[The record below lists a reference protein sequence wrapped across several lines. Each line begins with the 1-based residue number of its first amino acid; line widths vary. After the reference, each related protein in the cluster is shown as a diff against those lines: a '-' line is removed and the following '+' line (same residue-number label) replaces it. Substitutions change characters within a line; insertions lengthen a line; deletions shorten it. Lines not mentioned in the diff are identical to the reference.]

1 MIISVSEARTYPEFA
16 DMSDDELTTLLDAV
30 ESLVRK
36 YTNNNFQNR
45 FIRFKASSEG
55 KVLDGTSDFLQVGDT
70 VQISESDVNDGLY
83 VITEL
88 EGGTTTVDKDL
99 WTVDNNLVT
108 KVEYPP
114 AVRQGVINLLKWEVS
129 GRDKVGIKQ
138 ESISRH
144 SVTYY
149 DQDVNNQVMG
159 YPATLLGF
167 LEMYKKARF

>member
-1 MIISVSEARTYPEFA
+1 MIITVDEVKTFPEFQG
-16 DMSDDELTTLLDAV
+16 MSDDELTTLLDAV

-55 KVLDGTSDFLQVGDT
+55 KVLNGTSAYLHVGDT
-70 VQISESDVNDGLY
+70 VQISESEVNDGLY

-88 EGGTTTVDKDL
+88 DDDTVTVDKDL
-99 WTVDNNLVT
+99 WTVDHNLVT
-108 KVEYPP
+108 KIEYPP
-114 AVRQGVINLLKWEVS
+114 AVKQGVINLLKWEAT
-129 GRDKVGIKQ
+129 GRDKVGIKS